1 MEPYIIALFGE
12 AEKGDFQSAYFCK
25 DLEQLVDY
33 FGNAPINSN
42 GLHFA
47 VQALLYHRNLIFF
60 RVQEEGFSLQDYQFG
75 MNLLFTQSAISKISA
90 ICMPGVG
97 NSEIIGATT
106 ALCAIYHSIFIT
118 TEADL
123 YDYLT

>member
-12 AEKGDFQSAYFCK
+12 AERGDFQLPYFCNN
-25 DLEQLVDY
+25 LHQLVDN
-33 FGNAPINSN
+33 FGNAPLNSN

-47 VQALLYHRNLIFF
+47 VQALLYHRKLIFF
-60 RVQEEGFSLQDYQFG
+60 RVQEEGFSLQDYKYG
-75 MNLLFTQSAISKISA
+75 MNLLLTQSVISKISA

-97 NSEIIGATT
+97 NSEIIKATT
-106 ALCAIYHSIFIT
+106 NLCAIYHSIFIT
-118 TEADL
+118 TEADF